1 MGRLPK
7 IGVDYFTHDVHAATG
22 PTLFTVQNSF
32 GNDGYALWFFDYKKE
47 SDFLALSFDCV
58 LSFICRAHC
67 L

>member
-32 GNDGYALWFFDYKKE
+32 GNDGYALWFKLLEFMGI
-47 SDFLALSFDCV
+47 AQ
-58 LSFICRAHC
+58 R
-67 L
+67 